1 MWGKD
6 KIQVS
11 HLQFADDALILGEWS
26 LSNSKN
32 LSRIL
37 ICFHLASGLKVNFNK
52 SKLFGIGVS
61 NIELSVVASSLGCLA
76 SEFPC
81 SYLGLPIGAQM
92 SRCANWNPLVDRF
105 QKRLS
110 KWKGST
116 LSIGGRLTLTK
127 SVLGSLGV
135 YYFSL
140 FKAPKKV
147 IYKLESIRR
156 RFFWGG
162 NSDQE
167 KISWIAWKKVTL
179 PRKSGGLGIGSLM
192 DSNQSLLAKWWWR
205 FRKEE
210 NTLWCKVIRSIHG
223 SSGGIDS
230 VGLSFSWAWRRAVRS
245 QDELLELT
253 DLQNLILNLH
263 LSMEQD
269 TWEFTPEPS
278 RFFKV
283 NTMRKIIS
291 NTSTDSTS
299 QQTRWNKILPSKV
312 NILAWRVLLHRLP
325 TRVNL
330 NHRGIDL
337 DSLPNTS
344 ITNLDDMFSLPGRV
358 TMESKLKPFSDVQ
371 VSETKETG
379 LTSGE
384 YTISL
389 YEVLAR
395 VHGTKIVPQIDN
407 IMSTIIKTLS
417 TSVIS
422 FALHQACSKVVPA
435 IARYGMD
442 PTTPENKKRR
452 IIYSLCKPLSDSL
465 LSSQENL
472 SSGAAL
478 CLKALV
484 DSDNWRFAS
493 SELVNEVCQRV
504 TVALEKPMQTNS
516 HMGLVMSLA
525 EHNSSI
531 VEAYARLLI
540 WSGIKILNIGASE
553 GNSQKR
559 LVAIQMVNFL
569 MKCLD
574 YKCILSELDF
584 VIEEMKKCEDDQMAF
599 VKGAAFEATQTAKRI
614 LMEKGSKVEQRS
626 GQRMIHPYT
635 NYDGIFFKW
644 DVYTEKCPLKTV
656 TYTGFL
662 KIKKSRSY
670 INLDNVKIF
679 TTPSKLVK
687 SLQSPNELYSDSE
700 KQSQTFRS
708 PVSSKYENGVSD
720 VLNDRFAFEDEQY
733 HRTTESVC
741 STEDIFEECMPEAK
755 ARRWFFALRIL
766 SGLAVLFGII
776 VCFLL
781 VGGTDEDCNLVPT

>member
-1 MWGKD
+1 MG
-6 KIQVS
+6 
-11 HLQFADDALILGEWS
+11 
-26 LSNSKN
+26 KN
-32 LSRIL
+32 LSPVLRR
-37 ICFHLASGLKVNFNK
+37 
-52 SKLFGIGVS
+52 
-61 NIELSVVASSLGCLA
+61 ELENL
-76 SEFPC
+76 
-81 SYLGLPIGAQM
+81 
-92 SRCANWNPLVDRF
+92 D
-105 QKRLS
+105 KD
-110 KWKGST
+110 
-116 LSIGGRLTLTK
+116 
-127 SVLGSLGV
+127 
-135 YYFSL
+135 
-140 FKAPKKV
+140 
-147 IYKLESIRR
+147 
-156 RFFWGG
+156 
-162 NSDQE
+162 SD
-167 KISWIAWKKVTL
+167 S
-179 PRKSGGLGIGSLM
+179 RKSAMKALKSYV
-192 DSNQSLLAKWWWR
+192 K
-205 FRKEE
+205 
-210 NTLWCKVIRSIHG
+210 
-223 SSGGIDS
+223 
-230 VGLSFSWAWRRAVRS
+230 
-245 QDELLELT
+245 
-253 DLQNLILNLH
+253 
-263 LSMEQD
+263 
-269 TWEFTPEPS
+269 
-278 RFFKV
+278 
-283 NTMRKIIS
+283 
-291 NTSTDSTS
+291 
-299 QQTRWNKILPSKV
+299 
-312 NILAWRVLLHRLP
+312 
-325 TRVNL
+325 
-330 NHRGIDL
+330 DL
-337 DSLPNTS
+337 DIKAIPIFL
-344 ITNLDDMFSLPGRV
+344 
-358 TMESKLKPFSDVQ
+358 EQ

-614 LMEKGSKVEQRS
+614 LMEKGSKVVQRS
-626 GQRMIHPYT
+626 GQRSDSPISQTMGSFSGCSTVINSPISDSILSGV
-635 NYDGIFFKW
+635 NSNRSVSRKQWRFENGLDISLKDGIFSSGMCTPKS
-644 DVYTEKCPLKTV
+644 VIENCEHN
-656 TYTGFL
+656 GF
-662 KIKKSRSY
+662 
-670 INLDNVKIF
+670 
-679 TTPSKLVK
+679 
-687 SLQSPNELYSDSE
+687 SE
-700 KQSQTFRS
+700 DQGD
-708 PVSSKYENGVSD
+708 Y
-720 VLNDRFAFEDEQY
+720 ADEFSGFVQ
-733 HRTTESVC
+733 ES
-741 STEDIFEECMPEAK
+741 
-755 ARRWFFALRIL
+755 
-766 SGLAVLFGII
+766 
-776 VCFLL
+776 
-781 VGGTDEDCNLVPT
+781 